1 MARKGSRRGQ
11 LMAQPHILLG
21 GLLPPIRAP
30 VSFDDLTLT
39 SKQPIEFSDRS
50 CPAQIHRMS
59 AWIFPVRVIWSTMVD
74 ATGNVPAL
82 LIIRGSRFMKS
93 IKSILTASLILGT
106 TAIAATGSA
115 EARHLRHAGGAYAV
129 TAGACS
135 DPGPRPT
142 YIYPA
147 PNWEPFF
154 RRHVY
159 RYGPI
164 LICEPVLQATHVISV
179 RY

>member
-1 MARKGSRRGQ
+1 MAG
-11 LMAQPHILLG
+11 A
-21 GLLPPIRAP
+21 LPAE
-30 VSFDDLTLT
+30 LQLT
-39 SKQPIEFSDRS
+39 SW
-50 CPAQIHRMS
+50 RMFRHYS
-59 AWIFPVRVIWSTMVD
+59 SS
-74 ATGNVPAL
+74 GE
-82 LIIRGSRFMKS
+82 SRFMKR
-93 IKSILTASLILGT
+93 IKPILTASLILGA
-106 TAIAATGSA
+106 TAMAATGSA

-129 TAGACS
+129 NAGACS
-135 DPGPRPT
+135 EPAPRPI

-164 LICEPVLQATHVISV
+164 VVCDPVVQATHVISV

>member
-1 MARKGSRRGQ
+1 
-11 LMAQPHILLG
+11 
-21 GLLPPIRAP
+21 
-30 VSFDDLTLT
+30 
-39 SKQPIEFSDRS
+39 
-50 CPAQIHRMS
+50 
-59 AWIFPVRVIWSTMVD
+59 
-74 ATGNVPAL
+74 
-82 LIIRGSRFMKS
+82 MKR
-93 IKSILTASLILGT
+93 IKPILTASLILGA

-115 EARHLRHAGGAYAV
+115 EARHLRHAGGGAYAV
-129 TAGACS
+129 NAGACS
-135 DPGPRPT
+135 DPAARLT

-164 LICEPVLQATHVISV
+164 LICDPALQTTNVISV